1 MLGCLGTHKGC
12 GITCGPGRSFGGRID
27 RRETA
32 TPDFLSS
39 EANLWQLVLLA
50 FVSLVVGVVGGFI
63 GLALGLVRLP
73 VLLLLGFP
81 LPLVAGTNLL
91 VTTLSI
97 ATGAFQHLRDRRVQ
111 WLVVAT
117 MGIPSVAG
125 SLVGGLASDQAPESA
140 LITLIAVLVTVQGA
154 VMVVRARRLA
164 ERYATEGARS
174 AAGADLGTGR
184 HTAAATIGLGAGL
197 VGGAIGL
204 VLGSIRL
211 PAMVSVLRMNP
222 RIAVGTGAVIGLLM
236 GIFGFI
242 GHGVQGHIDVPILIS
257 MGGSAVIG
265 TYYGAKLSGRAPV
278 GTLALVMGLVLL
290 GVGGSLFIEVF
301 AR

>member
-1 MLGCLGTHKGC
+1 M
-12 GITCGPGRSFGGRID
+12 
-27 RRETA
+27 
-32 TPDFLSS
+32 
-39 EANLWQLVLLA
+39 
-50 FVSLVVGVVGGFI
+50 GGFI

-97 ATGAFQHLRDRRVQ
+97 ATSAFQHLRDRRVQ

-117 MGIPSVAG
+117 MGIPAVAG

-140 LITLIAVLVTVQGA
+140 LIILIAVLVTAQGA
-154 VMVVRARRLA
+154 VMLARAKRLA
-164 ERYATEGARS
+164 ERYAVEEARS
-174 AAGADLGTGR
+174 AAGAGLGPGR
-184 HTAAATIGLGAGL
+184 HTVAATIGLGAGL
-197 VGGAIGL
+197 MGGAIGL

-211 PAMVSVLRMNP
+211 PAMVSVLNP

-242 GHGVQGHIDVPILIS
+242 GYGVKGHIDVPILLS
-257 MGGSAVIG
+257 MGVSAVIG

-290 GVGGSLFIEVF
+290 VVGGSLFIEAF

>member
-1 MLGCLGTHKGC
+1 MHKGC
-12 GITCGPGRSFGGRID
+12 GITCGPGRGLGSRVD

-50 FVSLVVGVVGGFI
+50 FVSLGVGVLGGFI

-97 ATGAFQHLRDRRVQ
+97 ATSAFQHLRDRRVQ

-117 MGIPSVAG
+117 MGIPAVAG

-140 LITLIAVLVTVQGA
+140 LIILIAVLVTLQGA
-154 VMVVRARRLA
+154 VMLARARRLA
-164 ERYATEGARS
+164 ERYAVESTRS
-174 AAGADLGTGR
+174 AAGAGLGTGR
-184 HTAAATIGLGAGL
+184 HTVAATIGLGAGL
-197 VGGAIGL
+197 MGGAIGL

-242 GHGVQGHIDVPILIS
+242 GYGVKGHIDVPILLS
-257 MGGSAVIG
+257 MGVSAVIG

-290 GVGGSLFIEVF
+290 VVGGSLFIEAF